1 MEAEEKITGTAVY
14 TDDMTLPGMLH
25 AAVVGSDYAHAR
37 ILSYNTDAAK
47 ALAGVKAVLTGE
59 DIEMAPVGQ
68 MIKDETP
75 LARGKVRY
83 IGEPVVAIAAV
94 DLEIAR
100 AAARL
105 VEIEYEELEAVFDPE
120 EALKADAPILHEQ
133 RADYSALFE
142 MPEHRNAMSYTQ
154 YKEGDPDSAWD
165 ECDVIVE
172 GVYETPAQEHM
183 YMEPCSTISSY
194 DRNGKVTIWS
204 SQQSVFRVQALVA
217 ETLCMSMSKVRVIS
231 PKVGGGFGGKC
242 DLTHQPIS
250 VLLSR
255 ATRRPVKYTLTREED
270 MMTTKSRHP
279 CKMYLRTGAKSD
291 GTLIAREGKYYLDSG
306 AYADE
311 GPEVATVAAFFARG
325 PYRIPNINVESW
337 SVYTNKL
344 KASAFRG
351 FGNPQASFGSE
362 SQLDE
367 IAEKIGMDPIELRLK
382 NALKTGE
389 QWLGGQHVE
398 VGSLG
403 DCLVAARE
411 QSNWDEKLKGIPAPP
426 GKRRGIGVAGMAH
439 ISALMSS
446 SAMVMLNEDGT
457 ATLNTGAVDIGA
469 GQHTVLAQIA
479 AGTLGL
485 SLDQVNYGGPDT
497 DTSPFDFQTSAS
509 RITYTCGKAVTE
521 AAESVRELM
530 FEKAAQ
536 MLECDEGDLELGV
549 GGVIGMKGVPE
560 AKLRFADIAGYSLF
574 VEGGAIMATHSWKFP
589 GEPFDPKRTLRSG
602 FTFNAIGVFC
612 FGAQIAEVE
621 VDEASGKVEV
631 LNFWAAHD
639 VGRAINPGACDGQIH
654 GAVAQGLGYALFEEM
669 LWDDGRL
676 ANPSMMD
683 YKIPGSM
690 DVPYGIHPI
699 LIEQPEETG
708 PFGAKGIGEVSLV
721 GVAPAIVN
729 AVRNATGGAAVKKIP
744 ATGERVLRAMLEK
757 EAEEK
762 GN

>member
-1 MEAEEKITGTAVY
+1 
-14 TDDMTLPGMLH
+14 
-25 AAVVGSDYAHAR
+25 
-37 ILSYNTDAAK
+37 
-47 ALAGVKAVLTGE
+47 
-59 DIEMAPVGQ
+59 
-68 MIKDETP
+68 
-75 LARGKVRY
+75 
-83 IGEPVVAIAAV
+83 
-94 DLEIAR
+94 
-100 AAARL
+100 
-105 VEIEYEELEAVFDPE
+105 
-120 EALKADAPILHEQ
+120 
-133 RADYSALFE
+133 
-142 MPEHRNAMSYTQ
+142 MSYTQ
-154 YKEGDPDSAWD
+154 YKEGDPETAWN

-194 DRNGKVTIWS
+194 DRTGKVTIWS

-217 ETLCMSMSKVRVIS
+217 ESLCMPMSDVRVIS

-255 ATRRPVKYTLTREED
+255 ATKRPVKYTLTREED

-279 CKMYLRTGAKSD
+279 CKIYMRTGAKKD
-291 GTLIAREGKYYLDSG
+291 GTLIAREGKFYLDSG

-311 GPEVATVAAFFARG
+311 GPEVATVTAFFSRG
-325 PYRIPNINVESW
+325 PYRIPNINTETW
-337 SVYTNKL
+337 AVYTNKL

-351 FGNPQASFGSE
+351 FGNPQASFAAE

-367 IAEKIGMDPIELRLK
+367 VAEKIGMDPLQLRLK

-389 QWLGGQHVE
+389 HWLGGQRVE
-398 VGSLG
+398 VGSLA
-403 DCLVAARE
+403 DCLEAARVE
-411 QSNWDEKLKGIPAPP
+411 SGWNHKIGGLSAPP
-426 GKRRGIGVAGMAH
+426 GKRRGIGVAGMSH

-446 SAMVMLNEDGT
+446 SAMVRLNEDGT

-485 SLDQVNYGGPDT
+485 SLDQVKYGGPDT
-497 DTSPFDFQTSAS
+497 DSSPYAFQTSAS

-521 AAESVRELM
+521 AAERVRELM
-530 FEKAAQ
+530 FEKAAK

-549 GGVIGMKGVPE
+549 GGVIGIKGVPE
-560 AKLRFADIAGYSLF
+560 AKLGFADIAGFSLF
-574 VEGGAIMATHSWKFP
+574 VDGGPIMATHSWKFP
-589 GEPFDPKRTLRSG
+589 GEPFDPKRTLMNG
-602 FTFNAIGVFC
+602 FVFDAIGVFC
-612 FGAQIAEVE
+612 FGAHIAEVE

-639 VGRAINPGACDGQIH
+639 VGRALNPGSCDGQIH

-676 ANPSMMD
+676 VNPSMMD

-690 DVPYGIHPI
+690 DVPFEIHPI
-699 LIEQPEETG
+699 VLEQPEETG
-708 PFGAKGIGEVSLV
+708 PFGAKGIGEIALV

-729 AVRNATGGAAVKKIP
+729 AVRNATGGASVKKIP
-744 ATGERVLRAMLEK
+744 ATSERVLRAMLER
-757 EAEEK
+757 
-762 GN
+762 GD